1 MDAATEMQRL
11 QALYDKAV
19 LLHEGGQPAV
29 LLPEFSF
36 KVAERDETMNLL
48 LVPQAHSGYATRL
61 FFERQIAGR
70 GKNWTQHYVAGKPW
84 WAPSWKDV
92 AATLS
97 WTSMLCA
104 HLRAVA

>member
-1 MDAATEMQRL
+1 MDAATEMQRM
-11 QALYDKAV
+11 QALHEKAI
-19 LLHEGGQPAV
+19 LLQEGGQPAV
-29 LLPEFSF
+29 LLPEFGF
-36 KVAERDETMNLL
+36 KAAGRDETMNLL

-70 GKNWTQHYVAGKPW
+70 GDNWTQHYVAGKNW

-92 AATLS
+92 AATLN

>member
-1 MDAATEMQRL
+1 MDAATEMQRM
-11 QALYDKAV
+11 QALHDKAV
-19 LLHEGGQPAV
+19 LLQEGGQPAV
-29 LLPEFSF
+29 LLPEFRF
-36 KVAERDETMNLL
+36 KAAGRDETMNLL

-61 FFERQIAGR
+61 FFERQIGGR
-70 GKNWTQHYVAGKPW
+70 GNNWAQHYVAGKSW

-97 WTSMLCA
+97 WTAMLCA